1 MNRERRYIAYIGLML
16 GLLIALILSAPG
28 CTVYTVEKTEDATK
42 VTVVS
47 SRDFEQPE
55 LHYRRDAESAEF
67 DFGAASA
74 KVNSPLEA
82 IGAEVVRQLLG
93 RGVPQED
100 GQ

>member
-1 MNRERRYIAYIGLML
+1 MNTRLARN
-16 GLLIALILSAPG
+16 LIAILIVVLVLSLMVILAG
-28 CTVYTVEKTEDATK
+28 CTVYTVEKTEDSTK
-42 VTVVS
+42 VTVIS

-55 LHYRRDAESAEF
+55 LHYKRDEESAEF

-74 KVNSPLEA
+74 QTNSSLEV

-93 RGVPQED
+93 RNIPLEE